1 MDVLNGLNVVLLPSA
16 VYFCAV
22 FILLISLLISS
33 LVQNDLAYVARSS
46 LVYDLQLDTI
56 VLVIQFHCN

>member
-46 LVYDLQLDTI
+46 LADRKSV
-56 VLVIQFHCN
+56 V